1 MTDTERA
8 FQNATAAAAVAF
20 LNEDREFDSPY
31 FQEKLSWAKRLGNRL
46 GKTDSEVEC
55 IVSDVLLYEFGV
67 NEGGEEDEYD

>member
-8 FQNATAAAAVAF
+8 FQNATVAVAVAF

-46 GKTDSEVEC
+46 GKTDNEVEC

-67 NEGGEEDEYD
+67 SEGGEEDEYD

>member
-8 FQNATAAAAVAF
+8 FQNATVAAAVAF

-31 FQEKLSWAKRLGNRL
+31 FQEKLSWAQRLGNRL
-46 GKTDSEVEC
+46 GKTDGEVEC

-67 NEGGEEDEYD
+67 SEGGGEDEDD